1 MEMEC
6 FNPNNPFDEE
16 FRSFVAMIH
25 SGEENIA
32 WNL

>member
-16 FRSFVAMIH
+16 FRLIVAMIC

-32 WNL
+32 